1 MRVLVELPPGNLGTV
16 PATNDLSGVP
26 QLLARLPQPTVLA
39 GQTHRVGPQRAHFR
53 QAGAECGAHLLKGK
67 QAESGMEEFLTARLF
82 FAMFYITVLSSKP
95 PPAHSLPTRIN
106 APPQRK

>member
-53 QAGAECGAHLLKGK
+53 QAGA
-67 QAESGMEEFLTARLF
+67 
-82 FAMFYITVLSSKP
+82 
-95 PPAHSLPTRIN
+95 
-106 APPQRK
+106 